1 MPRQY
6 GGPPRSRRVERSAQ
20 RPSYVIGGYLGSGDL
35 IQHRLELVVVIAVK
49 QDHVYVVLSKFL
61 GAGDP
66 SEAAAHDEDCCV
78 THAPP
83 PLLERHRLSGGG
95 LRTSPWVGDIT
106 LRG

>member
-49 QDHVYVVLSKFL
+49 QDHVYVVLGKFL

-66 SEAAAHDEDCCV
+66 SE
-78 THAPP
+78 PP
-83 PLLERHRLSGGG
+83 PTMRTVASLMRHRLLERHRLSGGG